1 MPQRPHIFFPF
12 PRQQSPVP
20 PPSSD
25 PNNPSN
31 PSPKPSRFRRPV
43 ASPVKL
49 ITLAFLSFH
58 PNAMPWLSRA
68 NYAHE
73 LRAAFFLPWA
83 IAATEGGVIGFIVR
97 KLYEGIVDDT
107 TLNYFAGALIAAP
120 ALANITSFLWAI
132 LAHGKRKIQFITALQ
147 LGVLISIAMMAIA
160 PKTPAGLYML
170 VAAAFSARILLAG
183 IVTVRA
189 TIWGVN
195 YPTNRAKLTGKVQT
209 VSVTVSSLIAISL
222 GAAMQ
227 YNENAY
233 RILIPIGGLVALAGV
248 SSYARIRL
256 RTERIILKNEQE
268 QTEAN
273 NKTSIFSGFK
283 VLKDD
288 KDYRAYQICQLL
300 IGFGNIMSWAPF
312 VIMAKQQFDVGYL
325 QGILLTQVIPLMM
338 MPFTIPLWAKL
349 LDAVHIV
356 QFRAFH
362 SWIFVA
368 SMGCALTAG
377 LTHTIEF
384 LFAASVLRGI
394 AFGGGALAWNLG
406 HLQFVKA
413 EKSQDYMSI
422 HVTLTGLRG
431 LTAPFAGVALYNLL
445 ESNNKGSG
453 SLVFAI
459 TLLITTSGALGFLYL
474 YRQLKDTPISSQ

>member
-1 MPQRPHIFFPF
+1 
-12 PRQQSPVP
+12 
-20 PPSSD
+20 
-25 PNNPSN
+25 
-31 PSPKPSRFRRPV
+31 
-43 ASPVKL
+43 
-49 ITLAFLSFH
+49 
-58 PNAMPWLSRA
+58 MPWLSRA

-97 KLYEGIVDDT
+97 KLYEGVVDDT

-120 ALANITSFLWAI
+120 ALANITSFIWAT
-132 LAHGKRKIQFITALQ
+132 LAHGKRKIPFITALQ
-147 LGVLISIAMMAIA
+147 LGVLISIAMMAMA
-160 PKTPAGLYML
+160 PKTPSGLYML

-195 YPTNRAKLTGKVQT
+195 YPTDRAKLTGKVQT
-209 VSVTVSSLIAISL
+209 VSVSITSLIAIGL

-233 RILIPIGGLVALAGV
+233 RIFIPIGGLIALAGV

-256 RTERIILKNEQE
+256 RTERLILKNEQE
-268 QTEAN
+268 QTEGN
-273 NKTSIFSGFK
+273 NKTSLLSGFK

-288 KDYRAYQICQLL
+288 KEYRAYQTCQLL
-300 IGFGNIMSWAPF
+300 LGFGNIMSWTPF
-312 VIMAKQQFDVGYL
+312 VIIAKQQFDIDYFW
-325 QGILLTQVIPLMM
+325 GIMLTQVIPLMM

-349 LDAVHIV
+349 LDSVHIV

-362 SWIFVA
+362 SWIFIF
-368 SMGCALTAG
+368 SMICALIAG
-377 LTHTIEF
+377 QANLVGF
-384 LFAASVLRGI
+384 LFAASVFRGI

-406 HLQFVKA
+406 HLQFVKP

-431 LTAPFAGVALYNLL
+431 LTAPFAGVAIYNIL
-445 ESNNKGSG
+445 ESNKEGSG
-453 SLVFAI
+453 SLVFAL
-459 TLLITTSGALGFLYL
+459 TLAITTTGALGFLYL
-474 YRQLKDTPISSQ
+474 YTQLKNKPV

>member
-1 MPQRPHIFFPF
+1 MP
-12 PRQQSPVP
+12 
-20 PPSSD
+20 D
-25 PNNPSN
+25 
-31 PSPKPSRFRRPV
+31 PSPKSKIPADPPAKPSRLRRPV

-68 NYAHE
+68 NYARE

-97 KLYEGIVDDT
+97 KLYEGVVDDT

-132 LAHGKRKIQFITALQ
+132 LAHGKRKIPFITALQ
-147 LGVLISIAMMAIA
+147 LGVLICIAFMAIA
-160 PKTPAGLYML
+160 PKSPAGLVML
-170 VAAAFSARILLAG
+170 VAAAFGARILLAG
-183 IVTVRA
+183 IVTIRA

-195 YPTNRAKLTGKVQT
+195 YPEQRAKLTGKFQT
-209 VSVTVSSLIAISL
+209 VSVTITSLIAIGL

-233 RILIPIGGLVALAGV
+233 RIFIPIGGFIALLGV

-268 QTEAN
+268 QTDDN
-273 NKTSIFSGFK
+273 NKTSILSGFK
-283 VLKDD
+283 VLKED
-288 KDYRAYQICQLL
+288 KAYRRYQTCQLL
-300 IGFGNIMSWAPF
+300 LGFGNIMSWTPF
-312 VIMAKQQFDVGYL
+312 VIMAKQQFDIGYFW
-325 QGILLTQVIPLMM
+325 GIMLTQVIPLMM
-338 MPFTIPLWAKL
+338 MPFAIPLWAKL
-349 LDAVHIV
+349 LDSVHIV
-356 QFRAFH
+356 QFRAIH
-362 SWIFVA
+362 SWVFIF
-368 SMGCALTAG
+368 SMACALIAG
-377 LTHTIEF
+377 QTNIIGF
-384 LFAASVLRGI
+384 LFAASVFRGI

-413 EKSQDYMSI
+413 DKSQDYMSI

-431 LTAPFAGVALYNLL
+431 LTAPFVGVALYNAI
-445 ESNNKGSG
+445 ETRHPGSG
-453 SLVFAI
+453 SLIFALTLAI
-459 TLLITTSGALGFLYL
+459 TTTGALGFYYL
-474 YRQLKDTPISSQ
+474 AHQLKDKPQS

>member
-1 MPQRPHIFFPF
+1 
-12 PRQQSPVP
+12 
-20 PPSSD
+20 
-25 PNNPSN
+25 
-31 PSPKPSRFRRPV
+31 
-43 ASPVKL
+43 
-49 ITLAFLSFH
+49 
-58 PNAMPWLSRA
+58 MPWLARA
-68 NYAHE
+68 NYARE

-97 KLYEGIVDDT
+97 KLYEGVIDDT

-132 LAHGKRKIQFITALQ
+132 LAHGKRKVPFITALQ
-147 LGVLISIAMMAIA
+147 LGVLISIALMALA
-160 PKTPAGLYML
+160 PRTPAGLIML

-183 IVTVRA
+183 IVTIRA

-195 YPTNRAKLTGKVQT
+195 YPAQRAKLTGKLQT
-209 VSVTVSSLIAISL
+209 VSVTISSLIAIGL
-222 GAAMQ
+222 GLAMQ
-227 YNENAY
+227 YNENSY
-233 RILIPIGGLVALAGV
+233 RILIPVGGLVALLGV

-268 QTEAN
+268 QTDAN
-273 NKTSIFSGFK
+273 NKTSILSGFR

-288 KDYRAYQICQLL
+288 KDYRSYQICQLL
-300 IGFGNIMSWAPF
+300 LGFGNIMSWTPF
-312 VIMAKQQFDVGYL
+312 VIMAKQQFDVDYL

-338 MPFTIPLWAKL
+338 MPLTIPLWAKL
-349 LDAVHIV
+349 LDSVHII

-362 SWIFVA
+362 SWIFVV
-368 SMGCALTAG
+368 SMGCALLAG
-377 LTHTIEF
+377 LTHTLAF
-384 LFAASVLRGI
+384 LFAASILRGI

-431 LTAPFAGVALYNLL
+431 LTAPFAGVALYNAL
-445 ESNNKGSG
+445 ESHNPGSG
-453 SLVFAI
+453 AYTFAI
-459 TLLITTSGALGFLYL
+459 TLLITTAGALGFYYL
-474 YRQLKDTPISSQ
+474 YTKLKDKPAH

>member
-1 MPQRPHIFFPF
+1 
-12 PRQQSPVP
+12 
-20 PPSSD
+20 
-25 PNNPSN
+25 
-31 PSPKPSRFRRPV
+31 
-43 ASPVKL
+43 
-49 ITLAFLSFH
+49 
-58 PNAMPWLSRA
+58 MPWLSRA
-68 NYAHE
+68 NYARE

-120 ALANITSFLWAI
+120 ALANITSFIWAT
-132 LAHGKRKIQFITALQ
+132 LAHGKRKIPFITALQ
-147 LGVLISIAMMAIA
+147 LGVLISIALMAIA
-160 PKTPAGLYML
+160 PKSPAGLYMI

-195 YPTNRAKLTGKVQT
+195 YPQHRAKLTGKVQT
-209 VSVTVSSLIAISL
+209 VSVTITSLIAIGL

-233 RILIPIGGLVALAGV
+233 RIFIPIGGLIALAGV

-256 RTERIILKNEQE
+256 RTERLILKNEQE
-268 QTEAN
+268 QADSN
-273 NKTSIFSGFK
+273 NKTSLLSGFK

-288 KDYRAYQICQLL
+288 KEYRAYQTCQLL
-300 IGFGNIMSWAPF
+300 LGFGNIMSWTPF
-312 VIMAKQQFDVGYL
+312 VIIAKQQFDIDYFW
-325 QGILLTQVIPLMM
+325 GIMLTQVIPLMM
-338 MPFTIPLWAKL
+338 MPFTIPIWAKL
-349 LDAVHIV
+349 IDTMHIV
-356 QFRAFH
+356 QFRAIH
-362 SWIFVA
+362 SWVFIF
-368 SMGCALTAG
+368 SMACALIAG
-377 LTHTIEF
+377 QANLVGF

-406 HLQFVKA
+406 HLQFVKP

-431 LTAPFAGVALYNLL
+431 LTAPFAGVAIYNIL
-445 ESNNKGSG
+445 ESNIQGSG
-453 SLVFAI
+453 SLVFAL
-459 TLLITTSGALGFLYL
+459 TLAITTTGALGFLNL
-474 YRQLKDTPISSQ
+474 YTQLEDK